1 MVIAG
6 ALFIITLLIGVP
18 IAAVLGI
25 AGVVHIFEIGNPTFL
40 NVITQRVFAGMDVVG
55 LTCIPFFIVAG
66 EVMNASGVT
75 SKLLEFIRSLI
86 GHVKGGLAYAAVI
99 IAMILAAILGSA
111 NAVASI
117 LCAVLIPEMT
127 RDRYPEEFS
136 GALIAS
142 SGILGPIIPP
152 SVTFVYFSVLS
163 NVSVNAL
170 FMAGIIP
177 GILLG
182 LGFALVIFFS
192 VRKFN
197 LPKGDPFDLKKLLRT
212 FVSALPALIV
222 PVIIVGGIMGGIF
235 TPTESG
241 AISVLASIIAGLIY
255 RKFKFSMLPA
265 IFVRSAI
272 ATAGIFIIIGF
283 GNVIGW
289 SMAIDRIPQAIQA
302 AILGFTSSKT
312 IIILI
317 MLGILIIVGCL
328 MEATAAM
335 LIFTPVMLPIATTI
349 GMDPVH
355 FGIIFCVMLTIA
367 LVTPPVG
374 MTLFVTSN
382 ISGISLN
389 KLSKAVV
396 PFVLAAFIVTFALA
410 FLPDVV
416 MLIPRILGIVA
427 G

>member
-1 MVIAG
+1 MAIAG
-6 ALFIITLLIGVP
+6 TLFILTLLLGVP
-18 IAAVLGI
+18 MAVVLGV
-25 AGVVHIFEIGNPTFL
+25 AGVVHIFEIGNPAFL

-75 SKLLEFIRSLI
+75 SKLLEFIRALI
-86 GHVKGGLAYAAVI
+86 GHVKGGLAYATVI

-127 RDRYPEEFS
+127 KDRYPEEFS

-170 FMAGIIP
+170 FMGGIIP

-182 LGFALVIFFS
+182 VGFAFIIFLS
-192 VRKFN
+192 VRKFK
-197 LPKGDPFDLKKLLRT
+197 LPKGDPFDFNKLIKT
-212 FVSALPALIV
+212 FFSALPALIV
-222 PVIIVGGIMGGIF
+222 PIIIVGGIMGGIF

-241 AISVLASIIAGLIY
+241 AVSVLASIIAGLFY

-265 IFVRSAI
+265 IFVRSAV

-302 AILGFTSSKT
+302 AILGFTNSKT

-317 MLGILIIVGCL
+317 MLGILILVGCI
-328 MEATAAM
+328 MEATAAI
-335 LIFTPVMLPIATTI
+335 LIFTPVMLPIATSI
-349 GMDPVH
+349 GMEPVH
-355 FGIIFCVMLTIA
+355 FGIIFCIMLTIA

-396 PFVLAAFIVTFALA
+396 PFAIVAFVITFVLA
-410 FLPDVV
+410 FLPNVV
-416 MLIPRILGIVA
+416 LAIPKALGILA

>member
-1 MVIAG
+1 MVIALI
-6 ALFIITLLIGVP
+6 LFILTLLSGVP
-18 IAAVLGI
+18 IAIVLGI
-25 AGVVHIFEIGNPTFL
+25 VGVAHIFEIGNPAYL
-40 NVITQRVFAGMDVVG
+40 SVITQRIFAGMDVVG

-86 GHVKGGLAYAAVI
+86 GHVRGGLAYSAVM

-127 RDRYPEEFS
+127 RDKYPEEFS

-142 SGILGPIIPP
+142 SGILGPVIPP

-170 FMAGIIP
+170 FMGGIVP
-177 GILLG
+177 GVLLG
-182 LGFALVIFFS
+182 LGFIVVIFLS
-192 VRKFN
+192 IKKFN
-197 LPKGDPFDLKKLLRT
+197 LPKGDPFDLMKLIKT
-212 FVSALPALIV
+212 FFLALPALLV
-222 PVIIVGGIMGGIF
+222 PIIIVGGIMGGIF

-241 AISVLASIIAGLIY
+241 AVSVLAAIIAGLIY

-265 IFVRSAI
+265 IFVRSAV

-289 SMAIDRIPQAIQA
+289 SMAIDGIPQAIQA
-302 AILGFTSSKT
+302 AILGLTTSKT
-312 IIILI
+312 LIILI
-317 MLGILIIVGCL
+317 MLGILILVGCL

-335 LIFTPVMLPIATTI
+335 LIFTPVMLPIATQV

-355 FGIIFCVMLTIA
+355 FGLIFCIMLTIA

-389 KLSKAVV
+389 KLSKAVI
-396 PFVLAAFIVTFALA
+396 PFVLTAFIVTFALA
-410 FLPDVV
+410 FLPDLV
-416 MLIPRILGIVA
+416 LFIPRALGIVA

>member
-6 ALFIITLLIGVP
+6 VLFIITLLIGVP

-265 IFVRSAI
+265 IFVKSAI

-396 PFVLAAFIVTFALA
+396 PFVLTAFIVTFALA

>member
-1 MVIAG
+1 MAIAG
-6 ALFIITLLIGVP
+6 ALFILTLLAGVP

-25 AGVVHIFEIGNPTFL
+25 AGVVHIFEIGNPAFL

-75 SKLLEFIRSLI
+75 SKLLEFIRSFI
-86 GHVKGGLAYAAVI
+86 GHVRGGLAYAAVI

-182 LGFALVIFFS
+182 VGFATVIYFS
-192 VRKFN
+192 VKKFN
-197 LPKGDPFDLKKLLRT
+197 LPKGDPFDFRKFLKT
-212 FVSALPALIV
+212 FISALPALIV
-222 PVIIVGGIMGGIF
+222 PIIIVGGIMGGIF

-241 AISVLASIIAGLIY
+241 AVSVLASIIAGLIY
-255 RKFKFSMLPA
+255 RKFKFTMLPA
-265 IFVRSAI
+265 IFVRSAV

-302 AILGFTSSKT
+302 AILGFTNSKT
-312 IIILI
+312 IIIMI
-317 MLGILIIVGCL
+317 MLGILIVVGCL

-335 LIFTPVMLPIATTI
+335 LIFTPVMLPIATAI

-396 PFVLAAFIVTFALA
+396 PFVLTAFIVTFALA

-416 MLIPRILGIVA
+416 MFIPRLLGIVA

>member
-25 AGVVHIFEIGNPTFL
+25 AGVVHIFEIGNPAFL

-182 LGFALVIFFS
+182 LGFASVIFFS

-197 LPKGDPFDLKKLLRT
+197 LPKGEPFDLKKLLRT

-302 AILGFTSSKT
+302 AILGFTNSKT

-396 PFVLAAFIVTFALA
+396 PFVLTAFIVTFALA

>member
-1 MVIAG
+1 MIIG
-6 ALFIITLLIGVP
+6 GILFVLTLLTGVP
-18 IAAVLGI
+18 MAIVLGI
-25 AGVVHIFEIGNPTFL
+25 AGVTHIFTIGNPAFL

-66 EVMNASGVT
+66 EVMNATGVT
-75 SKLLEFIRSLI
+75 GKLLEFIRSFV

-127 RDRYPEEFS
+127 KDRYPEEFS

-142 SGILGPIIPP
+142 SGILGPVIPP

-170 FMAGIIP
+170 FMGGIVP

-182 LGFALVIFFS
+182 LGFVIVIFVG
-192 VRKFN
+192 VRKFD
-197 LPKGDPFDLKKLLRT
+197 LPKGDPFDFVKLLKT
-212 FVSALPALIV
+212 FISAFPALVV
-222 PVIIVGGIMGGIF
+222 PVIIVGGIMTGVF

-241 AISVLASIIAGLIY
+241 AVSVLAAIIAGIIY
-255 RKFKFSMLPA
+255 KKFKFSLLPQ
-265 IFVRSAI
+265 IFVRSSI

-289 SMAIDRIPQAIQA
+289 SMAIDKIPQAIQA
-302 AILGFTSSKT
+302 GILGFTSSRT
-312 IIILI
+312 LIILI
-317 MLGILIIVGCL
+317 MLGILILVGMV

-335 LIFTPVMLPIATTI
+335 LIFTPVLLPIATSI
-349 GMDPVH
+349 GMEPVH
-355 FGIIFCVMLTIA
+355 FGIIFCIMITIA

-389 KLSKAVV
+389 KLSKAVI
-396 PFVLAAFIVTFALA
+396 PFVVSALVVTVALA
-410 FLPDVV
+410 FLPDLV
-416 MLIPRILGIVA
+416 LAIPRALGIIA

>member
-142 SGILGPIIPP
+142 SGILG
-152 SVTFVYFSVLS
+152 
-163 NVSVNAL
+163 L
-170 FMAGIIP
+170 FH
-177 GILLG
+177 
-182 LGFALVIFFS
+182 LV
-192 VRKFN
+192 
-197 LPKGDPFDLKKLLRT
+197 
-212 FVSALPALIV
+212 
-222 PVIIVGGIMGGIF
+222 
-235 TPTESG
+235 
-241 AISVLASIIAGLIY
+241 
-255 RKFKFSMLPA
+255 
-265 IFVRSAI
+265 
-272 ATAGIFIIIGF
+272 
-283 GNVIGW
+283 
-289 SMAIDRIPQAIQA
+289 
-302 AILGFTSSKT
+302 
-312 IIILI
+312 
-317 MLGILIIVGCL
+317 
-328 MEATAAM
+328 
-335 LIFTPVMLPIATTI
+335 
-349 GMDPVH
+349 
-355 FGIIFCVMLTIA
+355 
-367 LVTPPVG
+367 
-374 MTLFVTSN
+374 
-382 ISGISLN
+382 
-389 KLSKAVV
+389 
-396 PFVLAAFIVTFALA
+396 
-410 FLPDVV
+410 
-416 MLIPRILGIVA
+416 
-427 G
+427 

>member
-1 MVIAG
+1 MAIAG
-6 ALFIITLLIGVP
+6 TLFIITLLAGVP

-25 AGVVHIFEIGNPTFL
+25 AGVVHIFEIGNPAFL
-40 NVITQRVFAGMDVVG
+40 NVITQRIFAGMDVVG

-75 SKLLEFIRSLI
+75 SKLLEFIRSFI
-86 GHVKGGLAYAAVI
+86 GHVRGGLAYAAVI

-182 LGFALVIFFS
+182 AGFAIVIYFS
-192 VRKFN
+192 VKKFN
-197 LPKGDPFDLKKLLRT
+197 LPKGDPFDFHKFLKT
-212 FVSALPALIV
+212 FLSALPALIV

-241 AISVLASIIAGLIY
+241 AVSVLASIIAGIVY
-255 RKFKFSMLPA
+255 RKFKFSMLPS
-265 IFVRSAI
+265 IFVRSAV

-289 SMAIDRIPQAIQA
+289 SMAIDKIPQSIQA
-302 AILGFTSSKT
+302 AILGFTDSKT
-312 IIILI
+312 LIILI
-317 MLGILIIVGCL
+317 MLGILIVVGCL

-335 LIFTPVMLPIATTI
+335 LIFTPVMLPIATAI
-349 GMDPVH
+349 GMDSVH
-355 FGIIFCVMLTIA
+355 FGIIFCIMLTIA

-396 PFVLAAFIVTFALA
+396 PFVLTAFAVTFALA

-416 MLIPRILGIVA
+416 MFIPRLLGIVA